1 MKPLDKGYI
10 LDWLSPYYIS
20 PYYITPEYCVSV
32 SWVGALHV
40 HRLSLF
46 EHYLTMS
53 QSDNSSNACDD
64 DNVVRRFGVLAERS
78 DGFKQWL
85 LDQLQSRNCRRVLDA
100 ACGTG

>member
-1 MKPLDKGYI
+1 
-10 LDWLSPYYIS
+10 
-20 PYYITPEYCVSV
+20 
-32 SWVGALHV
+32 
-40 HRLSLF
+40 
-46 EHYLTMS
+46 MS